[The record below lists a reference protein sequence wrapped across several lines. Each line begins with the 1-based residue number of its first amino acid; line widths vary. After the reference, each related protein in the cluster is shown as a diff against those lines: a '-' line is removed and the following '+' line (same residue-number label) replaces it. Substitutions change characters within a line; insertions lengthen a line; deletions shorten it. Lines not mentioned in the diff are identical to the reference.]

1 MGTWPAIIAFSVATV
16 AEIAGYYIPWID
28 NLLDSVATPAA
39 VVAGSIAT
47 ASMAGDVSPFIR
59 WSLAIIAG
67 GGSAGLIQGSSVI
80 VRGASSATTGGLG
93 NPVVSTLELVAAVVG
108 TILAIVLPILAIA
121 LFAFIAFN
129 IISRMKRKRKPMPA

>member
-121 LFAFIAFN
+121 LFAFIAYK